1 MSQTSTIEKEL
12 VKNYYD
18 YVDHSNEEQDPV
30 TIDKLLNQM
39 DDVFNSTA
47 RFRNKLLSKLE
58 DVVDQTHINPA
69 IDDIDEVTKKI
80 SIFEQANKLLAESE
94 KSFTTRIS
102 MRLKQKETDN
112 NVIAGQMAVDLLK
125 RISLA
130 DKPVTRN
137 NTNVPSID
145 EQLVGISQL
154 CENDTIIDTE
164 LKTDPRDVP
173 ILNEGLANEE
183 KE

>member
-1 MSQTSTIEKEL
+1 MSETSTIEKEVL
-12 VKNYYD
+12 RQYYD
-18 YVDHSNEEQDPV
+18 YVDHSNEEEHPV
-30 TIDKLLNQM
+30 TVDSLLNQM

-58 DVVDQTHINPA
+58 DVVDKTNIDPT
-69 IDDIDEVTKKI
+69 IDDIDDVTKKI

-112 NVIAGQMAVDLLK
+112 NIIAGQMAVDLLK

-130 DKPVTRN
+130 QQPTSSNK
-137 NTNVPSID
+137 NVPSLN
-145 EQLVGISQL
+145 EQLSNINFDSEDSIL
-154 CENDTIIDTE
+154 DTE
-164 LKTDPRDVP
+164 LKTDPKDVSF
-173 ILNEGLANEE
+173 LQQMEE

>member
-1 MSQTSTIEKEL
+1 MSETSTIEKEVL
-12 VKNYYD
+12 RQYYD
-18 YVDHSNEEQDPV
+18 YVDHSNEEEHPV
-30 TIDKLLNQM
+30 TVDSLLNQM

-58 DVVDQTHINPA
+58 DVVDKTNIDPT
-69 IDDIDEVTKKI
+69 IDDIDDVTKKI

-112 NVIAGQMAVDLLK
+112 NIIAGQMAVDLLK

-130 DKPVTRN
+130 QQPTSSNK
-137 NTNVPSID
+137 NVPSLN
-145 EQLVGISQL
+145 EQLSNINFDSEDNIL
-154 CENDTIIDTE
+154 DTE
-164 LKTDPRDVP
+164 LKTDPKDVSF
-173 ILNEGLANEE
+173 LQQMEE

>member
-1 MSQTSTIEKEL
+1 MSEITVESTSL
-12 VKNYYD
+12 QNRYYD

-58 DVVDQTHINPA
+58 DVVDKTNIDPTV
-69 IDDIDEVTKKI
+69 DDIDDVTKKI

-112 NVIAGQMAVDLLK
+112 NIIAGQMAVDLLK

-130 DKPVTRN
+130 QQPVAN
-137 NTNVPSID
+137 NKNIPSLND
-145 EQLVGISQL
+145 QLNNINF
-154 CENDTIIDTE
+154 EEFDNINETE
-164 LKTDPRDVP
+164 LKTDPKDVSFLQQ
-173 ILNEGLANEE
+173 INE